1 VELADLVHAGQIM
14 KRLLKE
20 PLLHFL
26 LLGALLFV
34 AYGLLSRRDEPR
46 DGRIAVTRGQLE
58 NLQVSFSRVWQ
69 RPPTPQELQGL
80 VETWIREEVLYREG
94 LAMGLDRD
102 DPLVRRRIAQKMDF
116 IAAGQGVIAPTEAE
130 LQAWLDARPDD
141 YRVEPKYSLRQIYL
155 NPSRRGGR
163 LEAAVAAAL
172 AALGR
177 GAVVEGDSTLLP
189 DTLDD
194 ATESEVAWTFGS
206 GFAQALATQPVGGW
220 WGPVRSEYGVHLV
233 ELRASDAGRVPALAE
248 VRPAVARDLLA
259 ARARDA
265 NEAFYRKLRVRYTV
279 RVEEWAASANREV
292 NSVASV
298 R

>member
-1 VELADLVHAGQIM
+1 M

-34 AYGLLSRRDEPR
+34 AYGVLNRRDESR
-46 DGRIAVTRGQLE
+46 AGQIVVTQGKLE

-69 RPPTPQELQGL
+69 RPPTSQELQGL
-80 VETWIREEVLYREG
+80 VETWVREEVLYREG

-116 IAAGQGVIAPTEAE
+116 IAAGQGVTAPTEAE
-130 LQAWLDARPDD
+130 LQAWLDAHPDD
-141 YRVEPKYSLRQIYL
+141 YRVEPKYSLRQIYF
-155 NPSRRGGR
+155 NPSRHGGR
-163 LEAAVAAAL
+163 LEAHLAAAL

-177 GAVVEGDSTLLP
+177 GAAVEGDSTLLP
-189 DTLDD
+189 ATLDD
-194 ATESEVAWTFGS
+194 ATESEVARTFGG
-206 GFAQALATQPVGGW
+206 GFAQALASQPVGGW
-220 WGPVRSEYGVHLV
+220 RGPLRSEYGMHLVHL
-233 ELRASDAGRVPALAE
+233 RARDAGRVPALAE
-248 VRPAVARDLLA
+248 VRPAVERDLLA

-265 NEAFYRKLRVRYTV
+265 NEAFYRKLRARYTV
-279 RVEEWAASANREV
+279 RVEELAASANPEV
-292 NSVASV
+292 NSVASA